1 MFWGL
6 CVKTQCGPIRVSR
19 LSHRTRHLFQVSLL
33 ASLHS
38 WNRVKPMLIRKRNF
52 LCDCGSLRSSPI
64 DHRWWKSPSFHQT
77 SLCPELGI
85 VCTEW
90 YLIFCELLKREKK
103 TYIKEASKPY
113 MRQCAIGPLGGG
125 FYLSIPLHQSSPTSS
140 SRILLLKNPFCIC
153 VWLFGY
159 ACAAGRASWSSSSTD
174 SSRTPAVC
182 SVAFPQH
189 RLHPATI
196 PRGLPLRIINT

>member
-52 LCDCGSLRSSPI
+52 LCDCVSLRSSPI

-103 TYIKEASKPY
+103 LTLRRLPNHIWDSVLLDLLVVAFTYLFLYTNRLLLLPQESSFWKIPFVFACDCLVMRVPQGELHEAVHRPT
-113 MRQCAIGPLGGG
+113 AAGPQLSVPSPS
-125 FYLSIPLHQSSPTSS
+125 LSIVF
-140 SRILLLKNPFCIC
+140 ILRPFQE
-153 VWLFGY
+153 
-159 ACAAGRASWSSSSTD
+159 
-174 SSRTPAVC
+174 VC
-182 SVAFPQH
+182 H
-189 RLHPATI
+189 W
-196 PRGLPLRIINT
+196 G